1 MSAQPARITDVDLDE
16 LAEHIR
22 RAGRPLTLREL
33 AEALQEIWRR
43 RWGGR

>member
-1 MSAQPARITDVDLDE
+1 MSAQSARITEVDLDD
-16 LAEHIR
+16 LADHVR
-22 RAGRPLTLREL
+22 RMGRPLTLEEL